1 MIATA
6 PTAVD
11 TLEDAWRSWDSFP
24 ACPSPLRH
32 PLRALGWL
40 VSLGAGVVSL
50 VIILS
55 VLAAVPIVN
64 LLVLGYMLEG
74 EGRVVRSGRLRDGVP
89 LAGALPRLG
98 AIGFGTWAWLLV
110 VQLVAGAAAD
120 AELVDPEGPAA
131 AAWRRATTIT
141 AVGVGIHLLLA
152 WFAGGSLA
160 AFLRPLRNAR
170 LFVRALR
177 SGTAWSGA
185 ADRLGAGLALVR
197 PQHLFS
203 LGLRGFLGAALW
215 LVPPTLLFSAFRNT
229 QRPAALLVTLA
240 GGAFLGLVLVC
251 VPFLQARF
259 AAEGRL
265 AAFRDI
271 GFVGRLFRRAPIA
284 VVTAVVVLHALSLPL
299 YLAKVIV
306 PPRDALWLI
315 TPLFVVTIFP
325 ARIAVG
331 WATGFA
337 LRRERD
343 RWRILRWLT
352 AAVLMPAVVLLLAL
366 LFITPA
372 IDALGRRVLFDH
384 HAILLP
390 TPF

>member
-1 MIATA
+1 MAAISPPAA
-6 PTAVD
+6 AV
-11 TLEDAWRSWDSFP
+11 TPEDAWRSWDSFP
-24 ACPSPLRH
+24 SCPSPLRH
-32 PLRALGWL
+32 PLRAVGWI
-40 VSLGAGVVSL
+40 VSLGAGLVSL
-50 VIILS
+50 VVILS

-64 LLVLGYMLEG
+64 LVVLGYMLEG

-89 LAGALPRLG
+89 LAGMLPRLG

-120 AELVDPEGPAA
+120 ATLVDPGGPAA
-131 AAWRRATTIT
+131 TAWRRATLIT

-152 WFAGGSLA
+152 WQAGGSLV
-160 AFLRPLRNAR
+160 AFVRPLRNAR
-170 LFVRALR
+170 RFARALR
-177 SGTAWSGA
+177 AGTAWSDA
-185 ADRLGAGLALVR
+185 ADRLGAALALVR
-197 PQHLFS
+197 PRHLFS
-203 LGLRGFLGAALW
+203 LGLRGFIGAALW

-240 GGAFLGLVLVC
+240 GGALLGLALVC
-251 VPFLQARF
+251 V
-259 AAEGRL
+259 
-265 AAFRDI
+265 
-271 GFVGRLFRRAPIA
+271 LFRRAPVA
-284 VVTAVVVLHALSLPL
+284 VVAAVVVLHALSLPL
-299 YLAKVIV
+299 HLAKVIM

-337 LRRERD
+337 LRRARD
-343 RWRILRWLT
+343 RWRILRWVT
-352 AAVLMPAVVLLLAL
+352 AAVLVPAVALLLVL